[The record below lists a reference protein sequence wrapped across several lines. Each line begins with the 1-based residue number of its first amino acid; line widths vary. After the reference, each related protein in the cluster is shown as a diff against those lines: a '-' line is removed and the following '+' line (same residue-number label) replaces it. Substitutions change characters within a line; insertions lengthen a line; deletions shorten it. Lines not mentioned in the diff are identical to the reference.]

1 MDTINHWAV
10 VESFRVVTI
19 RGAEGTENTTAVWFD
34 KRGEPYTKQWC
45 ITLQHTSAIVVAFT
59 KSHHGRAPSSRFA
72 GARDYPSDSSNAI
85 GPSPPHRPRGRTRLR
100 RRSDTGDSRHSS
112 PTRSRS
118 RRASDRRI
126 RSEASSL
133 GQHAARPSATGMA
146 DWTVASL
153 KRQLTQHNI
162 PFLHSDRKATLF
174 RHLRNSLQNSTS
186 RTPLPGRRRR
196 DDDVT
201 PPPSAQPSHSA
212 LTQGQVVSNRTL
224 SVPASHSFSTVPQAP
239 LSSRAHASHHPT
251 IPPPPFNPSLSIPP
265 STATAAPPAPTQT
278 TAASTA
284 THGGTFSQTPFF
296 PPPFPPTF
304 PYPYP
309 PYPYPYPPLPITL
322 MSPAF
327 LFPPRMSPFPP
338 QPPPPAGSCSFPLY
352 PPPAFQPLSSHS
364 HTSSTPH
371 GVPKT
376 IPGVIRP
383 QTADSCREL
392 QTALGTF
399 QLKQPLTT
407 HSKELTAPEFTLAF
421 SLYRDVICSAF
432 PDRRSELDDY
442 LSLTIDLALRFGG
455 NGFYSYHTLFA
466 SQAAERLH
474 QFNQGTYWGTLDIEL
489 YCRTFAARPSL
500 HCDQCG
506 APSHSATTCSIT
518 TQLPRTSIPQKHN
531 QTVSRNLPPAAP
543 PPSITPK
550 PAAPQSAS
558 LGPAPKGVNRRG
570 RPILYQGG
578 RILCNNFNDLGKTN
592 QSGQPQPVYLF
603 RLNSPL
609 SPYEPLLNYINSR
622 LACQAS
628 PLDPLFISETGRVAT
643 RSWFHHHF
651 RQILLRSGIPPEPYS
666 GHRSSLHRFQTGHTR
681 QYHQNARPLGL
692 DRVPSLRPKRPE
704 RHPKRTRA
712 SLHMKFSL
720 GALIRR
726 VAERRF
732 PPLRVSIPP
741 GSSQDSSG
749 QPQDHSADGPASSLL
764 LPFFPLPHPFTPHP
778 FIPRPS
784 SLHPSTPIPSS
795 PLTLPQHITHAS

>member
-1 MDTINHWAV
+1 MSA
-10 VESFRVVTI
+10 
-19 RGAEGTENTTAVWFD
+19 
-34 KRGEPYTKQWC
+34 
-45 ITLQHTSAIVVAFT
+45 TSLSPVIPA
-59 KSHHGRAPSSRFA
+59 GQPPRRAPSS
-72 GARDYPSDSSNAI
+72 DSPAPEI
-85 GPSPPHRPRGRTRLR
+85 IH
-100 RRSDTGDSRHSS
+100 
-112 PTRSRS
+112 
-118 RRASDRRI
+118 
-126 RSEASSL
+126 L
-133 GQHAARPSATGMA
+133 GQLQRHRALSTSQARGEPVSVAGQTPATPDTPLQPLPIQTRQRPADPLRGVFTRATAARPSATGMA

-174 RHLRNSLQNSTS
+174 RHLRNLLQNSTS
-186 RTPLPGRRRR
+186 RNHFRVAAAATMTSLHRLRLSPLIQPLPRASIP
-196 DDDVT
+196 VPT
-201 PPPSAQPSHSA
+201 SNVPLPSTAPPPQ
-212 LTQGQVVSNRTL
+212 
-224 SVPASHSFSTVPQAP
+224 QAP
-239 LSSRAHASHHPT
+239 A
-251 IPPPPFNPSLSIPP
+251 PSLSIPP
-265 STATAAPPAPTQT
+265 LPSNHSLATAHLQHAPRRPRQAIPVSSALRQ
-278 TAASTA
+278 
-284 THGGTFSQTPFF
+284 QILRF
-296 PPPFPPTF
+296 P
-304 PYPYP
+304 
-309 PYPYPYPPLPITL
+309 
-322 MSPAF
+322 
-327 LFPPRMSPFPP
+327 
-338 QPPPPAGSCSFPLY
+338 
-352 PPPAFQPLSSHS
+352 
-364 HTSSTPH
+364 
-371 GVPKT
+371 
-376 IPGVIRP
+376 RP
-383 QTADSCREL
+383 QVRAGRL
-392 QTALGTF
+392 
-399 QLKQPLTT
+399 PVT
-407 HSKELTAPEFTLAF
+407 HH
-421 SLYRDVICSAF
+421 R
-432 PDRRSELDDY
+432 
-442 LSLTIDLALRFGG
+442 LALRFGG

-531 QTVSRNLPPAAP
+531 QTVSRNLSPAAP